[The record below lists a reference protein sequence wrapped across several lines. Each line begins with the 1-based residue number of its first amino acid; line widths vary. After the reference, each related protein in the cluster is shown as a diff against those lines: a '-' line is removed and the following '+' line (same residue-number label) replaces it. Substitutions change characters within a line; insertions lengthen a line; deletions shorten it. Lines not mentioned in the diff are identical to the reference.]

1 MSTWLSCLRDAE
13 RGRGP
18 GGLGAAP
25 DREHGVASAG
35 AEWRGGRSPVPSA
48 AVPLGS
54 QPWPEV
60 ALCASPAQAPQR
72 WEGAHQDRDR
82 WQGMDKHSGRWSQ
95 TPKPPLMNEMQTK
108 GTHTN
113 STAERTAG
121 TGGETWLAA
130 AASQYPTCAR
140 SPHATLSGQGS
151 PTDHEA
157 TGRWQRTCRGNGTN
171 VLWSLT
177 PRAGAGPHQGAW
189 GAETGRASGFPPQPP
204 THGRHPGHCA
214 QHVRKAKVPTP
225 PNPVCARGTR
235 WRKPQTP
242 TAAHRSTHRALT
254 APHLAKRPP

>member
-1 MSTWLSCLRDAE
+1 M
-13 RGRGP
+13 
-18 GGLGAAP
+18 
-25 DREHGVASAG
+25 ASAG

-60 ALCASPAQAPQR
+60 ALCASPAQAPRR

-82 WQGMDKHSGRWSQ
+82 WRGMDKHSGRWSQ

-108 GTHTN
+108 GTRAN

-157 TGRWQRTCRGNGTN
+157 TGRWQGTCRGNGTN
-171 VLWSLT
+171 VLRSLT

-189 GAETGRASGFPPQPP
+189 GAESGGDGGFPPQPP
-204 THGRHPGHCA
+204 HTREAPRALCTTRAKGQGADPLQSCLCPRDPMAEATDPHGS
-214 QHVRKAKVPTP
+214 P
-225 PNPVCARGTR
+225 P
-235 WRKPQTP
+235 
-242 TAAHRSTHRALT
+242 HTHRALT
-254 APHLAKRPP
+254 GPHLAKRPP